1 MHSSVCKIVYSR
13 PDLESEAAESVWLE
27 VQTCKSSILVG
38 YIYRNPAAIFDW
50 YGLFVTMMDKTV
62 NGILFNWMALLLT
75 FKKQTN
81 QSSVGFHNIFIWP

>member
-38 YIYRNPAAIFDW
+38 YIYRNPAATLDW
-50 YGLFVTMMDKTV
+50 CGQYVTMMDKV
-62 NGILFNWMALLLT
+62 QDCKRNVILSRVFTTDM
-75 FKKQTN
+75 QTI
-81 QSSVGFHNIFIWP
+81 HK